1 MNPILAKL
9 LARAAERKAL
19 ESSAQAP
26 VSIPESIEIKSIQ
39 EAQTESLRT
48 DLATGITYNSK
59 QQQFIDTLAAGKSCV
74 LIGAA
79 GTGKTTATKG
89 AIQALIQSGLVP
101 VYENDGH
108 KHLKNAQHGLI
119 ICAFTRRAVAN
130 IKKGLPTDLAASC
143 LTVHAALEYA
153 PEYIDI
159 TDPITMESKTTMRFS
174 PTRNRIRPLD
184 DSIRYCIIEESSM
197 LGVELFNQLKEALP
211 AHCKFVFLGDI
222 QQLPPVFGAAILGF
236 KMLELPVIE
245 LTEVY
250 RQALDSPIISLAHR
264 ILSGVEMPLA
274 EMHDWNTKHSANGL
288 QFHPIKK
295 KTHPEHIL
303 PKIAA
308 FFKNQ
313 IAEGKLDINTDTILI
328 PFNKA
333 LGTVEINKEI
343 AQFLT
348 EKRGTPTYEII
359 AGYNKLFY
367 SVGDRVLHEKEDA
380 EIISINSNGLYMGTK
395 LPRKES
401 IYIDRWGFSKETESD
416 SGLGSLEDDDFT
428 SGYSM
433 DQIDTM
439 LSLMSDEEAAK
450 ERRNEASHVITIR
463 MLADGEEIS
472 LSKASE
478 INALLLGYALT
489 IHKAQGSEYR
499 KVYLLLHQSHN
510 QMIAR
515 ELLYTAVTRAKEE
528 LYIICESDTFK
539 RGITKQRVPGNT
551 IAEKAEHFKGKI
563 ERGEY

>member
-159 TDPITMESKTTMRFS
+159 TDPVTMESKTTMRFS

-313 IAEGKLDINTDTILI
+313 ITEGKLDINTDTILI

>member
-19 ESSAQAP
+19 EASAP
-26 VSIPESIEIKSIQ
+26 SSIPIHESIEIKSIQ

-313 IAEGKLDINTDTILI
+313 ISEGKLDINTDTILI

>member
-19 ESSAQAP
+19 EASAQAP

-159 TDPITMESKTTMRFS
+159 TDPVTMESKTTMRFS

-313 IAEGKLDINTDTILI
+313 ISEGKLDINTDTILI

>member
-19 ESSAQAP
+19 EASAQAP

-159 TDPITMESKTTMRFS
+159 TDPVTMESKTTMRFS

-245 LTEVY
+245 VTEVY

-313 IAEGKLDINTDTILI
+313 ISEGNLDINTDTILI

-333 LGTVEINKEI
+333 LGTIEINKEI

>member
-159 TDPITMESKTTMRFS
+159 TDPVTMESKTTMRFS

-313 IAEGKLDINTDTILI
+313 ISEGKLDINTDTILI

-333 LGTVEINKEI
+333 LGTIEINKEI

>member
-1 MNPILAKL
+1 M
-9 LARAAERKAL
+9 
-19 ESSAQAP
+19 
-26 VSIPESIEIKSIQ
+26 
-39 EAQTESLRT
+39 
-48 DLATGITYNSK
+48 
-59 QQQFIDTLAAGKSCV
+59 
-74 LIGAA
+74 
-79 GTGKTTATKG
+79 
-89 AIQALIQSGLVP
+89 
-101 VYENDGH
+101 
-108 KHLKNAQHGLI
+108 
-119 ICAFTRRAVAN
+119 
-130 IKKGLPTDLAASC
+130 
-143 LTVHAALEYA
+143 
-153 PEYIDI
+153 
-159 TDPITMESKTTMRFS
+159 
-174 PTRNRIRPLD
+174 
-184 DSIRYCIIEESSM
+184 
-197 LGVELFNQLKEALP
+197 
-211 AHCKFVFLGDI
+211 
-222 QQLPPVFGAAILGF
+222 
-236 KMLELPVIE
+236 
-245 LTEVY
+245 
-250 RQALDSPIISLAHR
+250 
-264 ILSGVEMPLA
+264 
-274 EMHDWNTKHSANGL
+274 
-288 QFHPIKK
+288 
-295 KTHPEHIL
+295 
-303 PKIAA
+303 
-308 FFKNQ
+308 
-313 IAEGKLDINTDTILI
+313 
-328 PFNKA
+328 
-333 LGTVEINKEI
+333 
-343 AQFLT
+343 
-348 EKRGTPTYEII
+348 
-359 AGYNKLFY
+359 
-367 SVGDRVLHEKEDA
+367 LHEKEDA

>member
-19 ESSAQAP
+19 EASAQAP

-159 TDPITMESKTTMRFS
+159 TDPVTMESKTTMRFS

-313 IAEGKLDINTDTILI
+313 ISEGKLDINTDTILI

-333 LGTVEINKEI
+333 LGTIEINKEI